1 MREILLDAY
10 RAALEAVDPEEKVF
24 EKVEDLDIAGDVT
37 IAALGKAAPGM
48 VRGAARSLGA
58 RLIGGVAVSDHAEP
72 VPESIRLVLG
82 SHPVPDATSVTAGK
96 ALLETAASARDHLL
110 VLVSGGGSAL
120 AEVPIIDVTEVGRV
134 QTSLTRAG
142 AKIHELNI
150 VRRHLSRLKNGGLL
164 RATRVPVT
172 TLLISDV
179 VDGPAGD
186 IASGPTIRDD
196 STLEDARAIIERYG
210 LRELPLVSFG
220 DANVPPDHRFEV
232 IADYADAVRGA
243 ADHLRSLGYAVETST
258 IRGEAVQEVHRLC
271 DRLSDDSI
279 LVAGGETTVIVTGD
293 GTGGRNQHAALAAA
307 SVIEGVPAF
316 FAALGTDGGDGP
328 TDAAGAIVDGGT
340 AGRIRAAGL
349 DPIEMLSRCDSHT
362 ALAASSDLVKTG
374 STGTNV
380 GDIWMVGM
388 ATLRS

>member
-1 MREILLDAY
+1 MKDILLDAY
-10 RAALEAVDPEEKVF
+10 RAALEAVDAEQKVF
-24 EKVEDLDIAGDVT
+24 ERVEDLDIAGDVT

-48 VRGAARSLGA
+48 VRGAARSLGE

-72 VPESIRLVLG
+72 VPKSIRLILG

-96 ALLETAASARDHLL
+96 ALLEIAASARDHLL

-120 AEVPIIDVTEVGRV
+120 AEVPIIDISEIGRV
-134 QTSLTRAG
+134 QTSLMRAG

-150 VRRHLSRLKNGGLL
+150 VRRHLSRLKNGGIL
-164 RATRVPVT
+164 RAARVPVT
-172 TLLISDV
+172 TLLVSDV
-179 VDGPAGD
+179 VDGPPGD

-196 STLEDARAIIERYG
+196 STPEDARAIIERYG
-210 LRELPLVSFG
+210 LKELPFSSPG
-220 DANVPPDHRFEV
+220 DTGVPPDHRFEV
-232 IADYADAVRGA
+232 IAGYADAVRGA
-243 ADHLRSLGYAVETST
+243 ADHLRSLGYAVETSA
-258 IRGEAVQEVHRLC
+258 IQGGAVQEVHRLC

-279 LVAGGETTVIVTGD
+279 LVAGGETTVMVTGD

-307 SVIEGVPAF
+307 SAIEGVPAL
-316 FAALGTDGGDGP
+316 FAALGTDGRDGP

-349 DPIEMLSRCDSHT
+349 DPVEMLNRCDSHT

-388 ATLRS
+388 TTLRS